1 MTLFIDTFPVLEV
14 FGNLHMVESL
24 QIAKKALYGLSGIYG
39 VVHIPTGTSYIGSSF
54 DLGGR
59 IMDHIQNNSSNLHLQ
74 SAIVKYG
81 LSHFAFVI
89 LENCIPSDLLKRE
102 QHFLDILFSL
112 PANLRYNFA
121 RFAEAS
127 FKGLT
132 HTPESKALIST
143 SMTGNSHSDDT
154 RAKMSEAHK
163 GLKSGENNP
172 MYGKSGELS
181 PVSIQVYVYSIN
193 NVLIG
198 TFSSQVACAKWLG
211 VSSITVSRYIR
222 SGKNFQGKYLLTSF
236 PI

>member
-1 MTLFIDTFPVLEV
+1 
-14 FGNLHMVESL
+14 
-24 QIAKKALYGLSGIYG
+24 
-39 VVHIPTGTSYIGSSF
+39 
-54 DLGGR
+54 
-59 IMDHIQNNSSNLHLQ
+59 MDHIQNNSSNLHLQ

-121 RFAEAS
+121 RFTEAS

-132 HTPESKALIST
+132 HTPESKALISA
-143 SMTGNSHSDDT
+143 SMTGKSHSDET
-154 RAKMSEAHK
+154 RAKMSE
-163 GLKSGENNP
+163 GQTGENNPMYGRTGALNP

-181 PVSIQVYVYSIN
+181 PVSIQVYVYSID

-211 VSSITVSRYIR
+211 VSNITVSRYIR
-222 SGKNFQGKYLLTSF
+222 SGKIFQGKYLLTPAGS